1 MKLLLPV
8 LLLTSLCTSAQLSKL
23 EGVWSSQTSSYFT
36 TIMYS
41 EEKNEFKVMNF
52 SFVDDKVINELVL
65 KVEENH
71 ILTSLYNEENNYSV
85 NVTYELLNDNQ
96 ILCVYEGDLNTRLS
110 LNRVIVEDQKK

>member
-1 MKLLLPV
+1 MKLLLPI
-8 LLLTSLCTSAQLSKL
+8 LILISLSAIAQMNKL

-96 ILCVYEGDLNTRLS
+96 ILCVYEGDLNKRLS
-110 LNRVIVEDQKK
+110 LNRVHIED

>member
-8 LLLTSLCTSAQLSKL
+8 LLLTSLCTSAQLNKL
-23 EGVWSSQTSSYFT
+23 EGVWSSQMSSYYT

-52 SFVDDKVINELVL
+52 SFAADRVINELVL

-96 ILCVYEGDLNTRLS
+96 ILCVYDGDLNKRLS
-110 LNRVIVEDQKK
+110 LNRVIVGD